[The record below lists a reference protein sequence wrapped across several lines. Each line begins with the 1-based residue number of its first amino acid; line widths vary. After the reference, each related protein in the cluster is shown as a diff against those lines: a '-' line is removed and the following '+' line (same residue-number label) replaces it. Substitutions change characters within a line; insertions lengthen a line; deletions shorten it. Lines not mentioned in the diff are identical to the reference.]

1 MVFLS
6 LWNAGSNPLFGGL
19 KSTVSSFGKTSQIWV
34 EGEGMLHAL
43 YFRKNASGNW
53 IVSYKNKFV
62 ESESFKIEKERNMPV
77 FLPNLEG
84 DSLAILASNL
94 INAVYLTYISLIGE
108 LMILFFYKCS
118 VAFYL
123 DGSNPYI

>member
-1 MVFLS
+1 
-6 LWNAGSNPLFGGL
+6 
-19 KSTVSSFGKTSQIWV
+19 
-34 EGEGMLHAL
+34 MLHAL

-62 ESESFKIEKERNMPV
+62 ESKSFKIEKERNMPV

-108 LMILFFYKCS
+108 LMILFLYKCS
-118 VAFYL
+118 AAFYL